1 MDKLSILEAKLKQMP
16 FTSEKLLFLTGS
28 SPLCRNNFIKMAEE
42 KLNIPSVNLS
52 LSLTERLLTMSVK
65 ERVYKFDG
73 LLQDIIPEKTSS
85 IFLTSIEVLFEPSL
99 EVNVFSL
106 LKKFSRTYTL
116 IVNWPGEYDGNYLIY
131 SKPEHREYIREEYFS
146 ELIISI

>member
-1 MDKLSILEAKLKQMP
+1 MDKLYILEAKLKQMA

-28 SPLCRNNFIKMAEE
+28 SPSCRNNFIKMAEE
-42 KLNIPSVNLS
+42 QLNIPSVHLS
-52 LSLTERLLTMSVK
+52 LLLTERLLTMSVK
-65 ERVYKFDG
+65 ERVYKFSDI
-73 LLQDIIPEKTSS
+73 LQEIISKKSSS

-106 LKKFSRTYTL
+106 LKKLSRTYTL

-131 SKPEHREYIREEYFS
+131 SKPEHREYMREEYFS

>member
-1 MDKLSILEAKLKQMP
+1 MDKLDILGGKLSKMI
-16 FTSEKLLFLTGS
+16 FTSEKLLFITGS
-28 SPLCRNNFIKMAEE
+28 SSSCRNNFIKTAEKE
-42 KLNIPSVNLS
+42 LNIPSVNLS

-65 ERVYKFDG
+65 ERVYKLSDV
-73 LLQDIIPEKTSS
+73 LLEIIPEKSSS

-99 EVNVFSL
+99 EVNLFPL
-106 LKKFSRTYTL
+106 LKKLARTCTL

-131 SKPEHREYIREEYFS
+131 GRPEHREYMREKYLS